1 MTILILGLILFLG
14 LHSLRIFAPGW
25 RDGQYARLG
34 EQKWKG
40 LYSLAAIAA
49 FAIMVWGY
57 ALARPDAP
65 VLYEPPVWMKHV
77 NATLMLLA
85 FIFVA
90 TNQRP
95 AGRIKSAVKH
105 PMLVA
110 TKLWALGHLMANG
123 DLASVLLFGSFLVW
137 AVADRISLKRRPAA
151 VSVPGTWKD
160 DAFAV
165 VGGLVLYGLFTWKL
179 HAWLFGVTPF

>member
-1 MTILILGLILFLG
+1 MLVLILGLVLFLG
-14 LHSLRIFAPGW
+14 IHSVRIFAA
-25 RDGQYARLG
+25 DMRLAQIAKGG
-34 EQKWKG
+34 EQRWKG
-40 LYSLAAIAA
+40 IYSLVSLAGLVLLIWGYSLARADAA
-49 FAIMVWGY
+49 
-57 ALARPDAP
+57 

-85 FIFVA
+85 FIIVA

-105 PMLVA
+105 PMLVS